1 MITATPTSF
10 PFRNAPGLVLTALLT
25 AAAPLGATTIN
36 VGSIFDDPGYL
47 FDTFGN
53 NANGTTRGA
62 NFGGAQSV
70 TWYGINMTNDAT
82 GATNGIAWTGN
93 TATTA
98 LYDYSNFYFG
108 TPGTGAAANSL
119 TNFGIHSSPTITI
132 SVTPG
137 ATYSIDLLFANA
149 ISARTFDVNVEGS
162 LYLDNL
168 ALDVTAEKRPL
179 VYRFQ
184 IVAPDNQ
191 IQIALTNG
199 AEPGYTDTNPFVQA
213 MMVTAVVPEPSALI
227 MTATGL
233 LGLAFRRNRR

>member
-1 MITATPTSF
+1 MNFTSIL
-10 PFRNAPGLVLTALLT
+10 PAKSILILTALLT
-25 AAAPLGATTIN
+25 GAAPLGATTIYHGA
-36 VGSIFDDPGYL
+36 VYDDPGYL

-53 NANGTTRGA
+53 NADETSRGA
-62 NFGGAQSV
+62 NFGSATSV
-70 TWYGINMTNDAT
+70 TWYGINMTHDST
-82 GATNGIAWTGN
+82 GATNGIAWTGTPADSSTSVGAYN
-93 TATTA
+93 
-98 LYDYSNFYFG
+98 YSNIYFG

-119 TNFGIHSSPTITI
+119 TNFGIHSYPTITI

-168 ALDVTAEKRPL
+168 ALDITAEKRPL

-191 IQIALTNG
+191 IQIALTDG
-199 AEPGYTDTNPFVQA
+199 AEPGYTDTNPYVQA
-213 MMVTAVVPEPSALI
+213 MMVTKVVPEPSALI